1 MKRVTLYFSFG
12 WLLALVLPWVS
23 AEGAVVPK
31 DSAALCERVGTPK
44 GLCVWLGAAK
54 TDEVLGLA
62 QSGDWTVYVQSPRRE
77 DVDAFWKAAEEAG
90 LLGRK
95 MFVDR
100 GSWSAIQLADNLADA
115 VIVEGPAAAKE
126 GVSREEVLRALRPG
140 ARGWL
145 GGEELIKPET
155 QGVDSWSHPYHGP
168 DNNPQS
174 DDQLARAP
182 YMTRFLAE
190 PLFCTMPEVTVVAGG
205 RVFKAFG
212 HRAIRSYQN
221 ATINALHAFSAYNGT
236 LLWTRPLKEGF
247 MIHRNALIATPEVL
261 YLADDESCKRIDAAT
276 GKVLSEIMP
285 PREAGGETVWKWMA
299 LEDGRL
305 YALLGGPE
313 FSVAVQQGAQADA
326 ITRGWSWGQVWP
338 RYKPANSANAFG
350 LGRTLLALDP
360 RDGKVLWSHKE
371 EFPLD
376 GRAVCMKNGRL
387 YAFGPG
393 KALICLDAATGRVAW
408 RNSNVD
414 LLEAVGSDTPAQTP
428 LTGFLTTAYVKCS
441 ARAILFAGPQRPN
454 LVAVSPADG
463 KLLWTKP
470 GGNFHLILR
479 DDACYAFGPGP
490 GATKRGADSVSMK
503 IDYLTGRM
511 LGPLPLRT
519 SCTRVTASVDSIFD
533 RSPSGMQMMTSGAC
547 TTWFDPASG
556 VSRLSLI
563 APMRPACTDGVI
575 VANGSLYLGPWVCG
589 CNSTLFGFLALSPAG
604 TALQRGSGSESQALE
619 TEAGFDGPVRLF
631 RIQPGDWPQ
640 YRGNAQRTGI
650 GSVEVPREAA
660 PSWEAKPPAAVFPT
674 APVAAGGLVFVGGSD
689 GIVRALDGCDGRIVW
704 TAGTGGG
711 IFYPPAIWNG
721 RCFVGSN
728 DGRVYAF
735 EAATGRLLW
744 RFRLAPAD
752 RKIPIFGALSSTW
765 PVSCGVVVDDGVLY
779 AAAGLTHYDG
789 VHLHALDAVTGKTK
803 WHYSAPGG
811 AISIPAATG
820 KKASRSNT
828 SSDTPSAKGLAPSG
842 SLWLKDRKLQLPG
855 GNFCG
860 VAEFDIETGKLVSTR
875 AVTRDDYRPY
885 ARCYITEMA
894 GGEEKDRPVVFPP
907 TLWRPRLPEFALSE
921 GKIMGRE
928 NRALSPTKMTLALFA
943 PSGAAGERSMQATWS
958 KDIKAYRG
966 AAVGSG
972 TLLLLGQVQEES
984 SPFSLTALAVKDGA
998 LLWSQP
1004 LPAAPVGW
1012 GVLVDRSGR
1021 VIVSLEDGRVACFA
1035 EK

>member
-1 MKRVTLYFSFG
+1 
-12 WLLALVLPWVS
+12 
-23 AEGAVVPK
+23 
-31 DSAALCERVGTPK
+31 
-44 GLCVWLGAAK
+44 
-54 TDEVLGLA
+54 
-62 QSGDWTVYVQSPRRE
+62 
-77 DVDAFWKAAEEAG
+77 
-90 LLGRK
+90 
-95 MFVDR
+95 
-100 GSWSAIQLADNLADA
+100 
-115 VIVEGPAAAKE
+115 
-126 GVSREEVLRALRPG
+126 
-140 ARGWL
+140 
-145 GGEELIKPET
+145 
-155 QGVDSWSHPYHGP
+155 
-168 DNNPQS
+168 
-174 DDQLARAP
+174 
-182 YMTRFLAE
+182 
-190 PLFCTMPEVTVVAGG
+190 MPEVTVVAGG

-221 ATINALHAFSAYNGT
+221 ATINTLYAFSAYNGT
-236 LLWTRPLKEGF
+236 KLWTRPLKKGF
-247 MIHRNALIATPEVL
+247 MIHRNTLIAAPDAL
-261 YLADDESCKRIDAAT
+261 YLGDDESCKKLDPAT
-276 GKVLSEIMP
+276 GKVLSEFVSLG
-285 PREAGGETVWKWMA
+285 EAGEEVWKWMA

-305 YALLGGPE
+305 YALVGGPE
-313 FSVAVQQGAQADA
+313 FSVAVLQGGEADA
-326 ITRGWSWGQVWP
+326 ITRGWGWGRGWP
-338 RYKPANSANAFG
+338 KKRQKPASAFG
-350 LGRTLLALDP
+350 FGRTLLALDP

-376 GRAVCMKNGRL
+376 GRAVCMKSGRL
-387 YAFGPG
+387 YAYSPG
-393 KALICLDAATGRVAW
+393 KFLVCLDAATGRVAW
-408 RNSNVD
+408 RNSNAD
-414 LLEAVGSDTPAQTP
+414 LLEAVGSDTRAQSP

-441 ARAILFAGPQRPN
+441 AQAILFAGPQRPN

-463 KLLWTKP
+463 KLLWKRI
-470 GGNFHLILR
+470 GGNLHLILR
-479 DDACYAFGPGP
+479 DDACYAFGPGGRAGSKG
-490 GATKRGADSVSMK
+490 GAPSTK
-503 IDYLTGRM
+503 IDYLTGKV

-519 SCTRVTASVDSIFD
+519 SCTRITASVDSIFA
-533 RSPSGMQMMTSGAC
+533 RSRSGMQMMTSGAC

-604 TALQRGSGSESQALE
+604 TALQRGSGSESRALE
-619 TEAGFDGPVRLF
+619 TEAGFDGPVRPF
-631 RIQPGDWPQ
+631 EIQPGDWPQ

-650 GSVEVPREAA
+650 GSAEVPREAA
-660 PSWEAKPPAAVFPT
+660 LSWEAKPPAAVFPT
-674 APVAAGGLVFVGGSD
+674 APVAAGGLVFVGGTD
-689 GIVRALDGCDGRIVW
+689 GIVRALDARDGGIVW

-789 VHLHALDAVTGKTK
+789 VHLYALDAVTGKTR

-811 AISIPAATG
+811 AISTPAFIR
-820 KKASRSNT
+820 KKAFRAKT

-842 SLWLKDRKLQLPG
+842 NLWLKDRKLQLPA

-860 VAEFDIETGKLVSTR
+860 VAEFDIETGRLVSTR

-885 ARCYITEMA
+885 GKCYITEMA

-921 GKIMGRE
+921 GKIGGRE
-928 NRALSPTKMTLALFA
+928 DRALSPTKMTLAFFA
-943 PSGAAGERSMQATWS
+943 PSGAAGKRSRQATWS

-966 AAVGSG
+966 AAVSSG
-972 TLLLLGQVQEES
+972 MLLLLGQVQKET

-1004 LPAAPVGW
+1004 LSAAPVCW

-1021 VIVSLEDGRVACFA
+1021 VVVSLEDGRVVCFA